1 MTYSCG
7 DEPTVRFT
15 HERKPAYQFE
25 VCDKHK
31 TDLDFAEGFEV
42 KKL

>member
-7 DEPTVRFT
+7 DSPTVLLT
-15 HERKPAYQFE
+15 DKKDSANQWAI
-25 VCDKHK
+25 CDKHK
-31 TDLDFAEGFEV
+31 TDPDFAEGFEV